1 LSGGEILDEYP
12 EPGLKIEPTIKDKV
26 TAMAVVDKYNDTV
39 FKVMFPRL
47 VILVRDEIPETREK
61 KTKGTISSFNRLT
74 KTELPR
80 LKT

>member
-1 LSGGEILDEYP
+1 
-12 EPGLKIEPTIKDKV
+12 
-26 TAMAVVDKYNDTV
+26 MAVVDKYNDTV

-80 LKT
+80 LKTKISMNTFSSNGRKLE